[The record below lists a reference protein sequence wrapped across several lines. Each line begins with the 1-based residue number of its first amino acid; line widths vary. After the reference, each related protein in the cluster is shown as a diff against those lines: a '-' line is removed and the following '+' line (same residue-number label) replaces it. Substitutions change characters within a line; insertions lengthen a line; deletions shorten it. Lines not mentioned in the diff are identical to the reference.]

1 MEAEMINFDAK
12 KTLKIVALMIVVVGI
27 ILATRYFGVY
37 QYLTPQRIR
46 DFILSFGIW
55 APIVYIF
62 IYFIRTFF
70 LFSASVLSIT
80 GGLAFGPLWG
90 TVYTVIGATISSC
103 TAFLIVR
110 WFGRGFMDA
119 TCKSCGQAIEGLDEK
134 IGDRG
139 FWVILFLRLVPI
151 FPYEGINFAA
161 GLSKI
166 PFWQYAL
173 ATFLGIIPGS
183 FAFNYLGGSLLN
195 IRDPRIL
202 LAIGLVLLVIF
213 TPTIYK
219 VIKTAK
225 QK

>member
-1 MEAEMINFDAK
+1 MLTLNLK
-12 KTLKIVALMIVVVGI
+12 KITKVALLLLLVLG
-27 ILATRYFGVY
+27 LLWATRHFGLY

-46 DFILSFGIW
+46 DFVLGFGFW
-55 APIVYIF
+55 APIIYIV
-62 IYFIRTFF
+62 IYFLRTFI
-70 LFSASVLSIT
+70 LFSASVLSVA

-110 WFGRGFMDA
+110 WFGRGFMES
-119 TCKSCGQAIEGLDEK
+119 TCKNCGTAIEGLDEK

-139 FWVILFLRLVPI
+139 FWIILFLRLVPI

-166 PFWQYAL
+166 SFWQYFWG
-173 ATFLGIIPGS
+173 TFLGIIPGS
-183 FAFNYLGGSLLN
+183 FAYNYLGGSLIN
-195 IRDPRIL
+195 IKDPRIL
-202 LAIGLVLLVIF
+202 LAIALVLLVIF

-219 VIKTAK
+219 IIKTAK
-225 QK
+225 TGKP